1 MRWNESSGAT
11 RSERHRAL
19 SYWRK
24 LPCEAFELEMQDEVL
39 SCVAQMASTFDDLQ
53 RAIDGDATAAID
65 IALKLD
71 TPGVITASVDLT
83 MTVLL
88 RSAFEDAGAAM
99 ALSTKLLQ
107 MPLPAVDRAKLAAS
121 WRLHNVYLTWRSRRS
136 ASRNRSRRRS

>member
-1 MRWNESSGAT
+1 
-11 RSERHRAL
+11 
-19 SYWRK
+19 
-24 LPCEAFELEMQDEVL
+24 MQDEVL